1 MGIPGWQLVPLA
13 AGFALSAFAC
23 MHMAQRLFDRYT
35 GYAYYAVLGFLLVS
49 VAVVFPGFTP
59 NRELWAQLGML
70 VIGIMLVR
78 LMGRLET

>member
-1 MGIPGWQLVPLA
+1 
-13 AGFALSAFAC
+13 
-23 MHMAQRLFDRYT
+23 MHMAQRLFDHYT

-49 VAVVFPGFTP
+49 VAVVFPGFTL

-70 VIGIMLVR
+70 MIGIMLVR